1 MGPMARELWTAGR
14 ILILA
19 AAVALAGC
27 EATDVQPISPVTELP
42 SAPLPS
48 PTASP
53 SPAAARSPSPPTVRM
68 DMLSGASAAK
78 AGPGSYTYKVEV
90 PQLEGLGA
98 HATSIDNV
106 IRASLQ
112 RVVDDFVAEARDASA
127 GPATSD
133 LACLGKAVRLTP
145 SLAVL
150 RVDCSERM
158 AGVDQ
163 VDTAAH
169 SFNCDL
175 SGGRVLT
182 LQDLF
187 SSGSGYLDVLS
198 AAARTQLRNRLPA
211 GDDRTLDDGTAPV
224 VDNFRAFLLERQGMV
239 VVLPGRYRPA
249 GTTAALEVTVPYG
262 DLEHYFARSVSD
274 LVKS

>member
-42 SAPLPS
+42 TASLPS
-48 PTASP
+48 PTASA
-53 SPAAARSPSPPTVRM
+53 SPAAVRSPSPPTVRM
-68 DMLSGASAAK
+68 DTLSGISAAT
-78 AGPGSYTYKVEV
+78 AGPGSYHYKVEV
-90 PQLEGLGA
+90 PQLEGPGT
-98 HATSIDNV
+98 HAASIDNV
-106 IRASLQ
+106 IRANLQ

-127 GPATSD
+127 GPATSE
-133 LACLGKAVRLTP
+133 LACLGKTVRLTP

-163 VDTAAH
+163 VDALTH

-182 LQDLF
+182 LQELF
-187 SSGSGYLDVLS
+187 SSGSAYLDVLS
-198 AAARTQLRNRLPA
+198 AAARTLLRNRLPA

-224 VDNFRAFLLERQGMV
+224 ADNFRAFLLERQGMI

-249 GTTAALEVTVPYG
+249 GTTAALEVTVPYT
-262 DLEHYFARSVSD
+262 DLEHYLARSVSD